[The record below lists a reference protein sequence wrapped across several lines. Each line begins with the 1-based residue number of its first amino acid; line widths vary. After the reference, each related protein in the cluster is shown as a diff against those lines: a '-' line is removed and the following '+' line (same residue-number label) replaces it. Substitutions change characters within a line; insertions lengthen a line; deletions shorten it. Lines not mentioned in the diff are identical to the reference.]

1 MNARY
6 LMITAVA
13 LLAIRSVGAAEI
25 RTLSV
30 PVDITWRAIG
40 PVGDLTGQPIGSV
53 GLEWESANLGWNTLV
68 SYDDTDAAGWKETIE
83 VIHLHEPFVR
93 YWVDGT
99 DIVGSSPAYFRRVI
113 DIPGTPLESSFSFGV
128 DDDATIYINGNVV
141 FTDSDG
147 LYSFF
152 TGANVTPYLRSGP
165 NLVAVKA
172 HDLQG
177 AQAIWGQL
185 EVRYQVP
192 ELSSAM
198 LVGLATLVASS
209 FRFRRINRQLQ
220 PSPTG

>member
-6 LMITAVA
+6 LLIAAVA
-13 LLAIRSVGAAEI
+13 LIAIRSVGAAGI
-25 RTLSV
+25 RTLNV

-53 GLEWESANLGWNTLV
+53 GLEWESANVGWNT
-68 SYDDTDAAGWKETIE
+68 SADFDDADSAGWKSAIE
-83 VIHLHEPFVR
+83 VIHPHEPFVR

-99 DIVGSSPAYFRRVI
+99 ETVGSSPAYFRRVI
-113 DIPGTPLESSFSFGV
+113 DIPGTPLESAFSFGV

-152 TGANVTPYLRSGP
+152 TGANVTPYLHSGP
-165 NLVAVKA
+165 NLIAVKA

-177 AQAIWGQL
+177 AQSIWGQL

-198 LVGLATLVASS
+198 LAGLATLVGNS
-209 FRFRRINRQLQ
+209 FRLRRAGRRAS